1 MDTTNEPAPRPLG
14 NGQYFTIYAFVALIQ
29 IDCLNRFVLK
39 IKKCCR
45 CCGCT
50 AVQLLIVPSL
60 LAFELGN
67 ILYKQIDAVQDQWQK
82 VACRVVL
89 WPFFCEVIMAPLR
102 QKLREL
108 DGAIVDKEG
117 IALWLATTAT
127 NLTLIGTVISFSLR
141 GYYEMMA
148 CNIGLAVMEI
158 IARNRIGIRDKFS
171 EIHK

>member
-1 MDTTNEPAPRPLG
+1 
-14 NGQYFTIYAFVALIQ
+14 
-29 IDCLNRFVLK
+29 
-39 IKKCCR
+39 
-45 CCGCT
+45 
-50 AVQLLIVPSL
+50 
-60 LAFELGN
+60 
-67 ILYKQIDAVQDQWQK
+67 
-82 VACRVVL
+82 
-89 WPFFCEVIMAPLR
+89 MAPLR

-117 IALWLATTAT
+117 MALWLATTAT

-141 GYYEMMA
+141 GVYEMIA